1 MERSPQAQAG
11 FTMIEVLVALAVAGL
26 VLGAVFHFF
35 GTTFQGNER
44 AQRTTLALL
53 VAESKLAEVGVT
65 LPLSAG
71 RHTGRTADGHAWVAE
86 VRDYLP
92 PDGIDPAT
100 LPLKAF
106 EVEVTVTPAGRAGDA
121 VSLATLRLR
130 PRERHE

>member
-1 MERSPQAQAG
+1 
-11 FTMIEVLVALAVAGL
+11 MIEVLVALAVAGL

-35 GTTFQGNER
+35 GNTFQGNER

-65 LPLSAG
+65 LPLRAG
-71 RHTGRTADGHAWVAE
+71 RHAGRTRDGYAWVAE
-86 VRDYLP
+86 VRDRPP

-106 EVEVTVTPAGRAGDA
+106 EVEVTVTLAGNARDA
-121 VSLATLRLR
+121 VTLATLRVR
-130 PRERHE
+130 PKERDE